1 MEGLTTL
8 RPKLVQR
15 LLEECKSVKV
25 RRLFL
30 FMAESSNHD
39 WVKELNVEKI
49 DLGSGKRVIVKNGV
63 LDKKY
68 KITVP
73 KPDMKD
79 SIFFKQANL
88 LLRVLPII
96 NEHKVF
102 ALKGGTAIN
111 FFVQNLPRLSV
122 DIDLTYLVISTRN
135 ESLTDITTKLNEIC
149 SSIERKS
156 RETKW
161 RTLRQRKIKNL
172 LTNFLFLTN

>member
-1 MEGLTTL
+1 MMEMLYLVPNEQSFEEAYEIMEGLTTL

-73 KPDMKD
+73 
-79 SIFFKQANL
+79 
-88 LLRVLPII
+88 R
-96 NEHKVF
+96 
-102 ALKGGTAIN
+102 
-111 FFVQNLPRLSV
+111 R
-122 DIDLTYLVISTRN
+122 Y
-135 ESLTDITTKLNEIC
+135 
-149 SSIERKS
+149 ER
-156 RETKW
+156 
-161 RTLRQRKIKNL
+161 
-172 LTNFLFLTN
+172 